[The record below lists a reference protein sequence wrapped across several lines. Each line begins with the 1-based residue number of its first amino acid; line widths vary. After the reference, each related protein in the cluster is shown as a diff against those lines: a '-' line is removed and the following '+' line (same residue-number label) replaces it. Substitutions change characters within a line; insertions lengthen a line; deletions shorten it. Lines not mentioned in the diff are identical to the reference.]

1 MLYEDSTTLPQLRAR
16 LSELDEEMA
25 LNEVALKTAEMAGGR
40 TMALQARKQR
50 IAVTISELRAREQAA
65 GGSRAG
71 GA

>member
-1 MLYEDSTTLPQLRAR
+1 MQYEDTTMLPDLRAR

-40 TMALQARKQR
+40 TIALQARKQR
-50 IAVTISELRAREQAA
+50 IAVSIAELRARDQAD
-65 GGSRAG
+65 G